1 MFKSTF
7 SKILCLIILTVLAIA
22 SYAEL
27 NFESTVRLFFI
38 VFFSLS
44 FLFIEGFDYDQKQKE
59 QQELKKRE
67 DKYIKDIK
75 DSRALI
81 RQDALNMVSK
91 YLRLNGNIW
100 SNFEIK
106 NQYCSVEL
114 LGDETTIIVK
124 ELKKDGGEFKILASD
139 EKDLINTFCYNFG
152 ENTTY
157 DDLLKL
163 SQELKVQIKYLS
175 MPKKEILNSSKEV
188 EIEEF
193 KPELNDDRNVD
204 L

>member
-7 SKILCLIILTVLAIA
+7 SKLCSLIILTVLAIA

-38 VFFSLS
+38 VFSPLI
-44 FLFIEGFDYDQKQKE
+44 FLFIQGFDYDQKQKE

-67 DKYIKDIK
+67 DKYIKEIK
-75 DSRALI
+75 ESRALI

-106 NQYCSVEL
+106 NQHCSVEL

-124 ELKKDGGEFKILASD
+124 ELKKDGGKFKILASD

-157 DDLLKL
+157 GDLLKL

>member
-7 SKILCLIILTVLAIA
+7 SKLCCLIILTGLAIA

-27 NFESTVRLFFI
+27 NFESTVRLIFI
-38 VFFSLS
+38 LFLAFS
-44 FLFIEGFDYDQKQKE
+44 FVFIEGFSYDQKQKE

-67 DKYIKDIK
+67 DKYIKEIK
-75 DSRALI
+75 ESRALI

-114 LGDETTIIVK
+114 LGDGTTIIVK
-124 ELKKDGGEFKILASD
+124 ELKKDGEKFKILAFD

>member
-7 SKILCLIILTVLAIA
+7 SKLCCLIILTGLAIA

-27 NFESTVRLFFI
+27 NFESTVRLIFI
-38 VFFSLS
+38 LFLAFS
-44 FLFIEGFDYDQKQKE
+44 FVFIEGFSYDQKQKE

-67 DKYIKDIK
+67 DKYIKEIK
-75 DSRALI
+75 ESRALI

-114 LGDETTIIVK
+114 LGDGTTIIVK
-124 ELKKDGGEFKILASD
+124 ELKKDGGKFKILASD